1 MRKLN
6 RMPYSESE
14 QYLIRN
20 LQNIVAIMMDSN
32 KVLNQ
37 DITKESIDIQQSEN
51 SESEESID
59 IIHNT
64 TDKNLNDFTERDEVD
79 FQVF

>member
-37 DITKESIDIQQSEN
+37 DITKESIDIRQSEN
-51 SESEESID
+51 LESEESID